1 MAYTR
6 LTVVFLVSLAI
17 SACGGGGG
25 GGGMDST
32 GSIWTEFSGSLAT
45 LDLAG
50 TPRAQPLPTM
60 GALEA
65 FD

>member
-1 MAYTR
+1 MCYRTA
-6 LTVVFLVSLAI
+6 LIVLLVCLGT

-25 GGGMDST
+25 GMDSA
-32 GSIWTEFSGSLAT
+32 GSIRTEFSGSLAG

>member
-1 MAYTR
+1 MGYRKT
-6 LTVVFLVSLAI
+6 LIVLLVCWGI

-25 GGGMDST
+25 GGTDST
-32 GSIWTEFSGSLAT
+32 GSIGTEFSGSLAG